1 MPAELTGAILSIVFT
16 GLAHSQ
22 PLVANRLDV
31 DNFNLG
37 VKHDLYQEI
46 IIFASLRRIQKYAK
60 LQDVREWV

>member
-1 MPAELTGAILSIVFT
+1 MPAELTGAVLLIVFT
-16 GLAHSQ
+16 GLTHSQ
-22 PLVANRLDV
+22 PLIANGLDV

-60 LQDVREWV
+60 RQDVRE